1 MNWYQMETQELL
13 QKLSCPSDRGL
24 SAKEVQKRK
33 KEYGPNELEQE
44 KGPGILRQFAAQFK
58 DFMILTLL
66 AAALISFL
74 ASYLKGEMDLTD
86 PVIILAIVVINALLG
101 IFQERKAEHSLAHLR
116 SLQTPECH
124 VLRDGARQTISS
136 PELVPGDI
144 VYLDTGCLVPADG
157 RLLTARNLT
166 VEESALTGETGGV
179 DKSPGV
185 LTAPELSPGDQTNM
199 VFSGTMVTTGNGL
212 FCVTDIGMNTQIGHI
227 AGMLSREEAPE
238 TPLTRRLNHTGK
250 VLGILALAVCA
261 VIFIIGIRKNQPVFE
276 MFMTSVSLGV
286 AAIPESLPAL
296 VTIML
301 SLGVERMAK
310 QRAIIRHLPAV

>member
-101 IFQERKAEHSLAHLR
+101 IFQERKAEHSLYHLR
-116 SLQTPECH
+116 SLQTPE
-124 VLRDGARQTISS
+124 
-136 PELVPGDI
+136 
-144 VYLDTGCLVPADG
+144 
-157 RLLTARNLT
+157 
-166 VEESALTGETGGV
+166 
-179 DKSPGV
+179 
-185 LTAPELSPGDQTNM
+185 
-199 VFSGTMVTTGNGL
+199 
-212 FCVTDIGMNTQIGHI
+212 
-227 AGMLSREEAPE
+227 
-238 TPLTRRLNHTGK
+238 
-250 VLGILALAVCA
+250 
-261 VIFIIGIRKNQPVFE
+261 
-276 MFMTSVSLGV
+276 
-286 AAIPESLPAL
+286 
-296 VTIML
+296 
-301 SLGVERMAK
+301 
-310 QRAIIRHLPAV
+310 